1 MPQFDV
7 ATYSSQIF
15 WVLLSFVTLWIGIVV
30 LISPRLERRL
40 RQREEKIQRA
50 VVKAEKLDH
59 QLQERSQQRLKRLA
73 QAEIE
78 ATQLVHQTVLE
89 MEHYKND
96 SLLQVQ
102 KKINER
108 LELARSS
115 LVQEQESLKEQIED
129 WVVKSVEQVL
139 PKMMGEAARQ
149 DDLRKTGC

>member
-129 WVVKSVEQVL
+129 WVVKWVEQVL